1 MAAVQPLTL
10 KLYADTRL
18 AMLFIRLAS
27 VLVLLGWSPSE
38 RAQDMIARAASK
50 LVRVRVAK
58 EGFPIGEETTI
69 HEGFGGLR

>member
-1 MAAVQPLTL
+1 MTDVQPLIL

-27 VLVLLGWSPSE
+27 VPVLLGWSPSE
-38 RAQDMIARAASK
+38 RAQDMIARMASK

-58 EGFPIGEETTI
+58 EC
-69 HEGFGGLR
+69 FGGPR